1 MMATT
6 VSQVRRGAKTLYQ
19 SCFVQGK
26 LDDGRAREVVTQV
39 LHSKRRGYLA
49 VLSEL
54 KRLIRLERARH
65 TAKIESAVPLQADLK
80 ASLLKNLQIA
90 YGAELSTEFAQ
101 NPELIGGMRVRVA
114 NDVYDG
120 SVRSRL
126 AALARSF
133 GVVDSDKPIR

>member
-1 MMATT
+1 MATT

-19 SCFVQGK
+19 ACFVQGK
-26 LDDGRAREVVTQV
+26 LDDGRAREVVTLV

-65 TAKIESAVPLQADLK
+65 TAKIESAVPLQADLQ
-80 ASLLKNLQIA
+80 ARLLKSLQIA
-90 YGAELSTEFAQ
+90 YGAELNTEFAQ

-126 AALARSF
+126 AALAKSF
-133 GVVDSDKPIR
+133 GVVDSDRPVR

>member
-1 MMATT
+1 MATT

-26 LDDGRAREVVTQV
+26 LDDGRAREVVAQV

-54 KRLIRLERARH
+54 KRLMRLERARH
-65 TAKIESAVPLQADLK
+65 TAKIESAVPLQADLQ

-133 GVVDSDKPIR
+133 GVVGSDEPVR